1 MGLFSTKSGYLGID
15 VGTSGIKLVEFAAS
29 KGRPQLVT
37 YGSIDF
43 QEPGS
48 ITQPAFFP
56 IIVEALKR
64 ILKEARTQSVNAVS
78 AIPNYSVFSSILTLP
93 AMNKKDLASAIHWE
107 AKKFVPMPIDE
118 MVLDWKLLE
127 SKGSDGKKGQ
137 SVDVA
142 TPSQKEPP
150 SKNEKSSFDS
160 TRVLITAA
168 PKNVVQRYVE
178 LFQRV
183 SLQLTSLETESFA
196 LERSLVGMDKTPTM
210 IVDIGATTTSIII
223 AEDGIPVLNRSVDVG
238 GRTTTHAIVNSLK
251 VDMERAE
258 QFKRDIGF
266 ALDVQNGIP
275 QTIESS
281 VSPVVNEI
289 KYGLDLYYSHPT
301 SRKVERII
309 LTGGSAYLPRLPE
322 YLTSLLSMKVFVGD
336 PWARVIYPVE
346 LKPALDE
353 IAPRFA
359 GAVGLGMRE
368 II

>member
-1 MGLFSTKSGYLGID
+1 MGLFSSKTGYLGID
-15 VGTSGIKLVEFAAS
+15 IGTSGIKVVEFASS
-29 KGRPQLVT
+29 KNRPQLVT

-48 ITQPAFFP
+48 ITQPAFVP
-56 IIVEALKR
+56 VIVESLKR
-64 ILKEARTQSVNAVS
+64 ILREARTQSTKAVS

-107 AKKFVPMPIDE
+107 AKKFVPMPIDD
-118 MVLDWKLLE
+118 MILDWKLLDAKAGEGASQAKE
-127 SKGSDGKKGQ
+127 SRSNDTQKKTETSLTG
-137 SVDVA
+137 
-142 TPSQKEPP
+142 
-150 SKNEKSSFDS
+150 S

-168 PKNVVQRYVE
+168 PKTVVQKYVE
-178 LFQRV
+178 VFQKV
-183 SLQLTSLETESFA
+183 SVQLVSLETESFA
-196 LERSLVGMDKTPTM
+196 LERSLVGLDKTPTM
-210 IVDIGATTTSIII
+210 IVDIGASTTSIII
-223 AEDGIPVLNRSVDVG
+223 TENGIPVLNRSVDVG
-238 GRTTTHAIVNSLK
+238 GRTATHAIMNSLK
-251 VDMERAE
+251 VDVDRAE

-266 ALDVQNGIP
+266 ASDAQNGIP
-275 QTIESS
+275 QTIEMSI
-281 VSPVVNEI
+281 SPVVNEI
-289 KYGLDLYYSHPT
+289 KYGLDLYYSHPS
-301 SRKVERII
+301 SRKVERVI

-322 YLTSLLSMKVFVGD
+322 YLSSLLSMKVFVGD